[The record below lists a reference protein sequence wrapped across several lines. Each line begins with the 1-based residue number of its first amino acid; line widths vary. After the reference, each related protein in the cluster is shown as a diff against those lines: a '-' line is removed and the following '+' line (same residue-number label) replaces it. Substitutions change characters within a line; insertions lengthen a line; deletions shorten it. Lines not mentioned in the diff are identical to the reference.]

1 MPKIVF
7 GNQEYEADPGETV
20 LDCLTRHGVPAP
32 HSCRSGLCHTCM
44 MRAME
49 GTPTGESQRWLK
61 DPLVLQNYFLPCIC
75 VPSGDMSIVLP
86 DAGTFR
92 TDTVATCIDKL
103 NSEITRLCL
112 ARPEDYQYRAGQY
125 LTLFNADGVGRS
137 YSLASV
143 PALDDDLE
151 LHIRRVPY
159 GVVSGWV
166 DKQLQVGATVA
177 IGEALGNCFY
187 VPGRPEQP
195 LLLIGTG
202 TGLAPLYGIA
212 RDAIQQGHTGLIR
225 LYHGSSTS
233 DGIYLTH
240 ELQALTLQHPGF
252 DYRPC
257 VSSGDAPAWAAQARA
272 DDRALQ
278 ENSNLAG
285 WRVYVCGNP
294 DMVNH
299 AKRMAFMAGASMS
312 EIFADPF
319 LPSRP

>member
-1 MPKIVF
+1 MPRVF
-7 GNQEYEADPGETV
+7 FDKQAYATRPGETV

-44 MRAME
+44 MRAVE
-49 GTPTGESQRWLK
+49 GTPAVESQRGLK
-61 DPLVLQNYFLPCIC
+61 DALVLQNYFLPCLC
-75 VPSGDMSIVLP
+75 VPAGDMSVVLP
-86 DAGTFR
+86 DAETFR
-92 TDTVATCIDKL
+92 TDTVVTRIDKL
-103 NSEITRLCL
+103 NAEITRLCL
-112 ARPEDYQYRAGQY
+112 ARPEHYQYRAGQY

-151 LHIRRVPY
+151 LHIRRVPK

-187 VPGRPEQP
+187 VPGQPDQP

-212 RDAIQQGHTGLIR
+212 RDALQQGHTGPIR
-225 LYHGSSTS
+225 LYHGSSMP
-233 DGIYLTH
+233 DGLYRMQ
-240 ELQALTLQHPGF
+240 ELQALADTHPGF

-257 VSSGDAPAWAAQARA
+257 VSRANATPWATQARA
-272 DDRALQ
+272 DDRALA
-278 ENSNLAG
+278 ENPCLSG

-299 AKRMAFMAGASMS
+299 AKRRAFLAGASLS
-312 EIFADPF
+312 DICADPF
-319 LPSRP
+319 LHSRP